1 MGFVFASGLAIASKK
16 FAVDVDPRQEAILDV
31 LPGANC
37 GGCGFPGCGGLATA
51 IVEGK
56 APVNGCPVGGSSVAE
71 KVADIMGVVA
81 QEGERRVANVHCN
94 GTDDNAVQ
102 KAEYFGILDCKAA
115 VIAQSGQK
123 GCTYGCMQYS

>member
-1 MGFVFASGLAIASKK
+1 MSVIVNSVISLSAMGFVFASGLAIASKK

-56 APVNGCPVGGSSVAE
+56 APVNGCPVEMLMYIV
-71 KVADIMGVVA
+71 M
-81 QEGERRVANVHCN
+81 
-94 GTDDNAVQ
+94 VQ
-102 KAEYFGILDCKAA
+102 MI
-115 VIAQSGQK
+115 
-123 GCTYGCMQYS
+123 MQYKKQSTLVYWIVKLP